1 MGAQGI
7 RGIRTHVAYHDVALR
22 IQYGGWHGVPFQP
35 NGAPPPPHQADLR
48 QGQSWHRDYRHR
60 GRAQAA
66 STDAFGP
73 SRSSAKLSVQQVEH
87 PDQFRRLAGKIVPW
101 AVSPFGRGQNAAAEE
116 AGPHQKTMNVLLTGT
131 ITVARMTR
139 IRTPIG
145 NVLGRGSPTDTSYH
159 NGPPP
164 EDGTRPTGRRG
175 QPGPPSENQFQTIIA
190 CKLTPG

>member
-35 NGAPPPPHQADLR
+35 NGAPPPPHQADVG
-48 QGQSWHRDYRHR
+48 QGQSWHRDSRRR

-87 PDQFRRLAGKIVPW
+87 PYQFRQLTAKIVPW
-101 AVSPFGRGQNAAAEE
+101 AVSPFGRRRDAATEE
-116 AGPHQKTMNVLLTGT
+116 AGPRRKIMNVLLTGT
-131 ITVARMTR
+131 IILTR
-139 IRTPIG
+139 ITRIQTTIG
-145 NVLGRGSPTDTSYH
+145 NVLGRGSPTDTS
-159 NGPPP
+159 
-164 EDGTRPTGRRG
+164 
-175 QPGPPSENQFQTIIA
+175 
-190 CKLTPG
+190 